1 MLWEKAMSYHWVKFD
16 GRWVIAERIDDR
28 EVDVV
33 WRMFGTDESFDED
46 DFDEIGDEI
55 TCLYE
60 G

>member
-1 MLWEKAMSYHWVKFD
+1 MSYHWVKFD